1 MANSRKKTKKTVQN
15 TRNKA
20 EEPDLKTAGRSL
32 KGWLT
37 GIAVLLIAGGTAF
50 TFIPEEKVPEALEPI
65 HTELLAARNTIIAKT
80 RLDISRFDDT
90 AVVDVPGS
98 SPVKLYFAPSP
109 NIKRGL
115 CDLIRSAKSTVDICI
130 YDLDLNEVA
139 EALLDAKAR
148 KVEVRLV
155 TDEDNVMMAA
165 VEKLKS
171 AGVTVVPDN
180 RPAIMHNKFV
190 VVDARYIWTGSY
202 NFTVNGTT
210 RNDNNALILESPE
223 IAACYLTKFN
233 EYIEGRFGPKASHK
247 TFRGR
252 VVIGRMPVIV
262 AFSPSDGVRNII
274 LDELSNAK
282 NSVKLMAFSF
292 TDQEIAN
299 LLGTLAKKGVSVK
312 CLFDYGQAN
321 SKYSQDSYLRGCGVK
336 IKLSPNRSGKMHHK
350 VIIIDEETVIT
361 GSYNYSKNAERNN
374 DENILILKNREIAAK
389 YIKEFKRCW
398 KGTKGYL

>member
-1 MANSRKKTKKTVQN
+1 MANSRKKTRKTGEAVK
-15 TRNKA
+15 NKA
-20 EEPDLKTAGRSL
+20 ETMAEETVRRSF
-32 KGWLT
+32 KGWLA
-37 GIAVLLIAGGTAF
+37 GIAAVLIAGGVAF
-50 TFIPEEKVPEALEPI
+50 TFVPEESVPAALEPL
-65 HTELLAARNTIIAKT
+65 HTELLAARNTVIAKT
-80 RLDISRFDDT
+80 GLEISRFDDT
-90 AVVDVPGS
+90 AVVEVPGA

-115 CDLIRSAKSTVDICI
+115 CDFIRSAKSTVDICI

-139 EALLDAKAR
+139 DALLDAKAK

-165 VEKLKS
+165 VEKLKR

-190 VVDARYIWTGSY
+190 VVDAKSIWTGSY
-202 NFTVNGTT
+202 NFTVNGT
-210 RNDNNALILESPE
+210 RKNDNNALILESPE
-223 IAACYLTKFN
+223 IAACYLSKFN
-233 EYIEGRFGPKASHK
+233 EYIEGKFGLKARQK

-252 VVIGRMPVIV
+252 VVLGRMPVIV
-262 AFSPSDGVRNII
+262 AFSPADGVRNIL
-274 LDELSNAK
+274 LDELSHAK

-292 TDQEIAN
+292 TDQEMAN
-299 LLGTLAKKGVSVK
+299 RLGELAKKGVSVK

-350 VIIIDEETVIT
+350 VILIDDETVIT
-361 GSYNYSKNAERNN
+361 GSYNYSKNAERSN
-374 DENILILKNREIAAK
+374 DENILILKNKDIAAK
-389 YIKEFKRCW
+389 YVKEFKRCW